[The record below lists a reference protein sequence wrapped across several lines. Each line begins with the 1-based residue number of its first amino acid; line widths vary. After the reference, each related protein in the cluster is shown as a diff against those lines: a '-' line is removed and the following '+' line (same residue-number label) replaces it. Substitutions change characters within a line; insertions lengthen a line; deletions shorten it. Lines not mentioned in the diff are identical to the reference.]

1 MEKDFTKYNGMIVK
15 LTEITWDQKEITVIA
30 SFNQDDNG
38 YELGHPYNIADKFMF
53 CGKSYNPNI
62 SCIKEISPIT
72 KEEYRIWKK
81 EYNDFHLD
89 TMAYK
94 GYDSCEENINLLIP
108 LY

>member
-30 SFNQDDNG
+30 SFNQVDNG
-38 YELGHPYNIADKFMF
+38 YELGHPYNVSDKFMR
-53 CGKSYNPNI
+53 CGRSHNSDI
-62 SCIKEISPIT
+62 SCIKEILPIT
-72 KEEYRIWKK
+72 KEEYGVWKK

-89 TMAYK
+89 AIAYK